1 MRMLKIFH
9 RSKHNS
15 MEKSGPK
22 TKVRKN
28 RRKPFSKSV
37 QKTIG
42 ITQSIA
48 ILIIFIG
55 VPLWLWES
63 GNVPKL
69 KNASWKMF
77 ILGSEKL
84 GLQVENINL
93 EGRDNSS
100 RKKIF
105 QTVGLKRGQAILA
118 ISPNNI
124 REKLIKLPWVRDA
137 TVERY
142 LPNTLLI
149 RLSERKPMAR
159 WQYLGRLVLVD
170 KSGIPISDAKLS
182 RFRRLITVR
191 GKGAPSATPKLIALL
206 ATQNRLAK
214 RVKLATRVGS
224 RRWDLKLK
232 NNIQVRLP
240 EHNPLLAWQ
249 KLANL
254 NAKLSLLSRDIE
266 IVDMRILN
274 KLLVRPIKREFET
287 IKPKGQKTRS

>member
-1 MRMLKIFH
+1 MSRFLMK
-9 RSKHNS
+9 
-15 MEKSGPK
+15 E
-22 TKVRKN
+22 VE
-28 RRKPFSKSV
+28 FSHKF
-37 QKTIG
+37 
-42 ITQSIA
+42 
-48 ILIIFIG
+48 II
-55 VPLWLWES
+55 
-63 GNVPKL
+63 N
-69 KNASWKMF
+69 
-77 ILGSEKL
+77 
-84 GLQVENINL
+84 
-93 EGRDNSS
+93 
-100 RKKIF
+100 
-105 QTVGLKRGQAILA
+105 
-118 ISPNNI
+118 
-124 REKLIKLPWVRDA
+124 
-137 TVERY
+137 
-142 LPNTLLI
+142 
-149 RLSERKPMAR
+149 
-159 WQYLGRLVLVD
+159 

-274 KLLVRPIKREFET
+274 KLLVRPIKREIET